1 MGQSTT
7 SRLFCLE
14 LILPDDIQPIWH
26 LIREG
31 LQKIHEKT
39 KSTWIPE
46 DVYIACRTGASKL
59 HVSYANGDYAG
70 FCVLTPSQHYDGTV
84 LHVWCAYSASGHDVV
99 DMHAPDL
106 ERIARNIKA
115 KRITFWSPRKWD
127 RRIAKYG
134 YRAAQTEYVK
144 ELL

>member
-1 MGQSTT
+1 M
-7 SRLFCLE
+7 
-14 LILPDDIQPIWH
+14 H
-26 LIREG
+26 L
-31 LQKIHEKT
+31 
-39 KSTWIPE
+39 
-46 DVYIACRTGASKL
+46 
-59 HVSYANGDYAG
+59 
-70 FCVLTPSQHYDGTV
+70 
-84 LHVWCAYSASGHDVV
+84 
-99 DMHAPDL
+99 PDL